1 MENLK
6 NEPTLEEMFATLD
19 QLIGKME
26 TGDTTLEE
34 SFQLYQKGME
44 MLKLCNEKID
54 DVEKKVL
61 ILEESG
67 EMHEF

>member
-1 MENLK
+1 MEAYNK
-6 NEPTLEEMFATLD
+6 EATLEELFSGLD
-19 QLIGKME
+19 QLIGQME

-34 SFQLYQKGME
+34 SFGLYQKGME
-44 MLKLCNEKID
+44 MLKLCNAKID

-67 EMHEF
+67 ELHEF